1 MYVRVLSYRMLAVV
15 SVWVLCELRVI
26 CIPTELSS
34 STVSLQLLLLLLLLL
49 LPHYYT
55 TTSITAIL
63 NDNNKN
69 NTYMHFH
76 FLKPLTF
83 FVCFILLLLFA
94 YKSGIQFLLKDPNSI
109 LFMISLGLIFV
120 CLILVVLFTLTFVA
134 FK

>member
-34 STVSLQLLLLLLLLL
+34 STVSLQLLLLLLLL

-109 LFMISLGLIFV
+109 LFMIFLGTYI

>member
-83 FVCFILLLLFA
+83 FVCFILLPLFA
-94 YKSGIQFLLKDPNSI
+94 YKSSIQFLLKDPNSI
-109 LFMISLGLIFV
+109 LFMISLGTYI
-120 CLILVVLFTLTFVA
+120 CLLNFSCALHTDFCSL
-134 FK
+134 